1 MEDYLNTNKTTVNS
15 IYFLKFP
22 NEKTA
27 LSKLKSAG
35 FINEDNEII
44 SASHSHAIDV
54 VGVITQGGEYDKEGN
69 VITQPITLSGW
80 HINYVGELPSD
91 WEQYLVSPEF
101 PVRVYM

>member
-1 MEDYLNTNKTTVNS
+1 MTY
-15 IYFLKFP
+15 YLKFP

-27 LSKLKSAG
+27 TQLLKKAG
-35 FINEDNEII
+35 FLDEDKNII
-44 SASHSHAIDV
+44 SCTHNYAIDV
-54 VGVITQGGEYDKEGN
+54 VGVITQGGEYDEEGN